1 MATPNASAPRRWH
14 GEARNEQCGQVKP
27 RGNSTTVAD
36 VLGRLEGVRRS
47 GDEWAAKCPAHD
59 DRNASLSV
67 GEGDD
72 GRPLLFCHAG
82 CTFEAIAAAV
92 GMGRGDFAPMPAAAR
107 APKPPKAEAGELVAP
122 IPDDA
127 PPMPA
132 HSKHGRPAA
141 FWTTRDAEGRPLFHV
156 CRFDHA
162 DGTKDVLPLTLR
174 RKDGALRWQWK
185 GYPTPRP
192 LYGLDKLAA
201 RPDAPVL
208 IVEGEKAADA
218 AAMLLSSFVATTS
231 PGGAAGAKHADWSPL
246 AGRRCTIW
254 PDADPQG
261 EVYAADVE
269 RLARAAGAASVGRMD
284 LGELAAIRGEEL
296 PKGWDAAD
304 ALAEGIYGAEVEWL
318 AIHAKDEV
326 AAGPQGVS
334 VAEIAAAVRR
344 GRDNRPQIEVTAG
357 TLHVVVDRC
366 EDALIAAGVPIYA
379 RGETLARAVPA
390 PLDAGT
396 GAIKRPAGGL
406 ILTGVTVAA
415 LQDDLERVAEFR
427 RYIGTSNGPR
437 PVPADCPAR
446 ACRALME
453 RVGRWRF
460 PQLRGIAS
468 APFIRADGSVAATPG
483 YDEASGLLL
492 ALPPDW
498 PPPLQDP
505 TRADALAALAKLR
518 HLIGTFAFVTPEDE
532 SVALSAMLT
541 PLVRPGI
548 EAAPMHGFSAPV
560 RGSGKS
566 MLADLVAIL
575 ATGREAAAITWG
587 PDAEENT
594 KALTAAL
601 LAGDAVAVL
610 DNVEVPLRGELLCS
624 ALTQSALR
632 LRPLGRSELVTVP
645 SVASL
650 LATGNALTPA
660 GDMTRRVLVA
670 EMDPQ
675 CERPELREFH
685 NDPKADALA
694 ARAELVNAG
703 LTIITAGM
711 RASFRR
717 PPPLGSF
724 TEWSRRARDAL
735 VWLGMPDPVTVM
747 ERTFDGD
754 PEREAAIAVLA
765 AWREVFGTGSATA
778 AEAAH
783 AAKNGGPLADALES
797 VASRGGTVSAKA
809 LGRWLRRHIGRVL
822 DGLKVQKAGGDEK
835 RGARWRVVEHLPD
848 GVSGVSGV
856 SYTATREGGGQ
867 SSDMPNAQ
875 GLPKTPITP
884 ETPSTSDADDWTD
897 AA

>member
-1 MATPNASAPRRWH
+1 MATPETTNPAGGRGSAK
-14 GEARNEQCGQVKP
+14 QQMTGQVA
-27 RGNSTTVAD
+27 GNGSTRPAD
-36 VLGRLEGVRRS
+36 
-47 GDEWAAKCPAHD
+47 A
-59 DRNASLSV
+59 
-67 GEGDD
+67 DD
-72 GRPLLFCHAG
+72 GVLIVPVPADAPSPPARHGSRGTP
-82 CTFEAIAAAV
+82 AAV
-92 GMGRGDFAPMPAAAR
+92 W
-107 APKPPKAEAGELVAP
+107 
-122 IPDDA
+122 IY
-127 PPMPA
+127 
-132 HSKHGRPAA
+132 
-141 FWTTRDAEGRPLFHV
+141 RDAAGRVLFYV
-156 CRFDHA
+156 NRFDRPE
-162 DGTKDVLPLTLR
+162 GGKDVIPLTLR
-174 RKDGALRWQWK
+174 QFGDKMRWAWK
-185 GYPTPRP
+185 GHDEPRP
-192 LYGLDKLAA
+192 VYGLDRLAG
-201 RPDAPVL
+201 RPDAPV
-208 IVEGEKAADA
+208 IVTEGEKAADA
-218 AAMLLSSFVATTS
+218 ASHLLPDFVCITS
-231 PGGAAGAKHADWSPL
+231 PNGAKSAAKADWSPL
-246 AGRRCTIW
+246 IGRRVAIW

-261 EVYAADVE
+261 EAYADDVE
-269 RLARAAGAASVGRMD
+269 RHARAAGAASVGRLD

-304 ALAEGIYGAEVEWL
+304 ALAEGIDPAEIEWL
-318 AIHAKDEV
+318 AIHAYGGKST
-326 AAGPQGVS
+326 PQADS
-334 VAEIAAAVRR
+334 AAA
-344 GRDNRPQIEVTAG
+344 RPRIEVTAG

-427 RYIGTSNGPR
+427 RYIATSNGPK

-446 ACRALME
+446 ACRALVE

-468 APFIRADGSVAATPG
+468 APFVRADGSVAATPG

-492 ALPPDW
+492 ALPADW

-532 SVALSAMLT
+532 SVALSAMLM

-610 DNVEVPLRGELLCS
+610 DNVEVLLRGELLCS

-711 RASFRR
+711 RATFRR

-724 TEWSRRARDAL
+724 TEWSRRVRDAL

-797 VASRGGTVSAKA
+797 VATRGGTVSAKA

-822 DGLKVQKAGGDEK
+822 DGLKVQKSGGDEK
-835 RGARWRVVEHLPD
+835 RGARWRVVEHLPG
-848 GVSGVSGV
+848 GVLGVSGV
-856 SYTATREGGGQ
+856 SYTATRKGGGG
-867 SSDMPNAQ
+867 SCDVPNAQ
-875 GLPKTPITP
+875 RPPETPITP
-884 ETPSTSDADDWTD
+884 ETPPSDTGEDWTD